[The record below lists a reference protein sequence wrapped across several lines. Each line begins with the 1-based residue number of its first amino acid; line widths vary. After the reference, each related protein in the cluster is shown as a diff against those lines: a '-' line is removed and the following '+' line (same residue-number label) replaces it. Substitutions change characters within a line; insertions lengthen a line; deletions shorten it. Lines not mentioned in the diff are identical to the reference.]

1 MINNEFANLK
11 EQYDRVGNVTAE
23 QKEQKETEEL
33 VDSIIKDK
41 NPFQNVEIN
50 DIWIDDD
57 LFDSNDPQAIVE
69 TSKQIIDEI
78 TPNPL
83 IELNIATL
91 PDTEDKMDDD
101 DIDFTIAD
109 SQLVEGNNT
118 QLNRDTKPF
127 VDFTVTYSRVVD
139 SDSDNNMDFTITDS
153 QLVEGNG
160 TGVNRENQ
168 LFVDFTI
175 TDSRVVGNSNNDNDS
190 EIDFTITSLELVEGN
205 DPTFNRETEPFI
217 DFTITDSR
225 AIDSKDG
232 IETIKVTMHDN
243 ICIPNTNMIGRD
255 TGLPKGKKII
265 ISHLTLAI

>member
-1 MINNEFANLK
+1 MIDNEFANLK
-11 EQYDRVGNVTAE
+11 EQYDRVGNVAAE

-57 LFDSNDPQAIVE
+57 LFDNNDLQAIVE

-83 IELNIATL
+83 IVLNIATT
-91 PDTEDKMDDD
+91 PDTEDEMDDD

-109 SQLVEGNNT
+109 LQLVEGNDT
-118 QLNRDTKPF
+118 QVNRDTEGF
-127 VDFTVTYSRVVD
+127 VDFTVTNSRVVD
-139 SDSDNNMDFTITDS
+139 SDSDNNIDFTVTDS
-153 QLVEGNG
+153 QLVKGND
-160 TGVNRENQ
+160 TSVSRENEP
-168 LFVDFTI
+168 FVDFTI
-175 TDSRVVGNSNNDNDS
+175 TDSSVVRNSNNGNNS
-190 EIDFTITSLELVEGN
+190 EIDFAITSSELVEGN
-205 DPTFNRETEPFI
+205 DPTVNRETEPFI

-225 AIDSKDG
+225 AIDSEDG
-232 IETIKVTMHDN
+232 IETIKVTMDDD

-255 TGLPKGKKII
+255 TGLPKGKK
-265 ISHLTLAI
+265 